1 MLRRVGLI
9 LATMSLGVIVLSGM
23 ALALINCT
31 TTTPCEG
38 TNEPDTLVG
47 NARENF
53 IEGLMGED
61 YIAGKGARDRLF
73 GGRDNDELHGGGGP
87 DKISGGK
94 HSDSDTLYGENGND
108 TIIAVDEFSPG
119 WQDYIDCG
127 DGTDTA
133 YVDGYTQNEVD
144 VVVNCENVV
153 PSVCEDVYP
162 SRLCP
167 TSIVTSKMRST
178 SS

>member
-87 DKISGGK
+87 DKLHGGK
-94 HSDSDTLYGENGND
+94 HSDTDTMYGENGND
-108 TIIAVDEFSPG
+108 TIYAVEEFSTG

-127 DGTDTA
+127 DGIDTA
-133 YVDGYTQNEVD
+133 YVDLSKVD
-144 VVVNCENVV
+144 VVAENCETVV
-153 PSVCEDVYP
+153 PSLAEDVYP
-162 SRLCP
+162 P
-167 TSIVTSKMRST
+167 H
-178 SS
+178 